1 MTESV
6 AVVSVAMLVEAC
18 EALSVAGVGECAMW
32 EVVLGAWALCE
43 LLEAVAVV
51 ASMGKAKDIA

>member
-32 EVVLGAWALCE
+32 EVVSGAWVRCE
-43 LLEAVAVV
+43 LLEAVVVV
-51 ASMGKAKDIA
+51 ASTGEAKGIA